1 MKKLAL
7 ILTAVA
13 MIATLCAGFTV
24 SAVEQPSNPATTEK
38 VAFIDGTQDI
48 FITTPFWGVPA
59 EFVSA
64 GDKTLVKL
72 VGSGEFGIVA
82 SLPEAID
89 ASEMKY
95 FEFYVDGS
103 EAGDFGIQVRIRDT
117 INGPTADIYGASGLV
132 DYWLQLNGKWE
143 KYTINDSCTINC
155 PAGYKGYVRMD
166 ITQFKDCITGYIG
179 NGNPLDPAVI
189 NEIWLWFPSQDSL
202 QGKTVYLNDLAFV
215 NADLTATET
224 QPGGN
229 EGGEAGEPGEPGDNP
244 GTNPG
249 TADMISVCV
258 LTAVA
263 AAGACVLASKK
274 RR

>member
-24 SAVEQPSNPATTEK
+24 SAVDQTPNPETTDK
-38 VAFIDGTQDI
+38 VVFIDGSQDI
-48 FITTPFWGVPA
+48 FITTPYWGVAA
-59 EFVSA
+59 EFVTA
-64 GDKTLVKL
+64 GDKTLIKL

-82 SLPEAID
+82 ASPDTVD
-89 ASEMKY
+89 ASEKAY

-103 EAGDFGIQVRIRDT
+103 EAADFGIMLRIFDT
-117 INGPTADIYGASGLV
+117 AGATGDIYGAAGAV
-132 DYWLQLNGKWE
+132 DYYLQQNGKWE
-143 KYTINDSCTINC
+143 KYTIGDSCTINC
-155 PAGYKGYVRMD
+155 PAGYKGYVRMNID
-166 ITQFKDCITGYIG
+166 QFKDCTTGYVG
-179 NGNPLDPAVI
+179 NGNSLNPALI
-189 NEIWLWFPSQDSL
+189 NGIWLWFPNQEAL

-229 EGGEAGEPGEPGDNP
+229 EGGEAGEAGEPGDNP